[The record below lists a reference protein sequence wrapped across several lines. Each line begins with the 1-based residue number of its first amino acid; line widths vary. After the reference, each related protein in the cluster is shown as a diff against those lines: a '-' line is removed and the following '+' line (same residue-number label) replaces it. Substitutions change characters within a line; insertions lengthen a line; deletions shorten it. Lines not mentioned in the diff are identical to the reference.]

1 MSGGIQEWREL
12 WLESKAYKGQWKKV
26 KGVMEGG
33 GMGWGRGGGKSGRK
47 VYIRVGKYP
56 QVQYL

>member
-1 MSGGIQEWREL
+1 ME
-12 WLESKAYKGQWKKV
+12 ESERSNGAGN
-26 KGVMEGG
+26 
-33 GMGWGRGGGKSGRK
+33 GRGGGKSGRK